1 VSDSTDSTDA
11 STQKKKRVFGRTFWC
26 LNGIEMWE
34 RLAYFGMR
42 SVVPVYIMQADNPGG
57 LHFTAADKGII
68 YLFWFLFQSVLPM
81 FTGGYADRY
90 GYKKMMFVS
99 VTMNIIGYLLMAH
112 LRTFPGFFAGV
123 LVLASG
129 TALFKPSLQGSLAQ
143 NLTKEN
149 SSVGWG
155 IFYWVVNIGA
165 AIGPFMA
172 DAILVAAY
180 SHNPDSFLFDIFG
193 EVRSLSSWRSLF
205 IASAIIT
212 SFNYFMML
220 TFKDVPSGA
229 SKEEN
234 PLQVFARTIRNIVEP
249 RLVAWLLIMSCFWL
263 MMYQVWDLHPNFIE
277 DWIDSSKIAEHLPWK
292 METNRGVMVP
302 QHIMLNLN
310 ALWIICFMVP
320 ISWTV
325 RKMRVLECMIIGMA
339 LATAGTLISGFTS
352 VGTIFLL
359 GIVFFSTGEMMTGPK
374 KNEYLALIAPPGKK
388 GLYLGYVNIPV
399 GIGGG
404 FGAMLAGYLY
414 GHFGEKA
421 TLALK
426 YMAQHTKFG
435 LAKNWDGK
443 ISTLES
449 AMGVQRAKVFNELG
463 EVIQPN
469 AFDKLLEIL
478 RVEWGDPALS
488 AVDVTK
494 LLWDTYNPQYHVW
507 IPFAAIGVVAI
518 VALII
523 FSHMAK
529 KWKDMDA

>member
-1 VSDSTDSTDA
+1 MNEME
-11 STQKKKRVFGRTFWC
+11 KKKRKTFGRTFWC

-90 GYKKMMFVS
+90 GYKRMMFVS
-99 VTMNIIGYLLMAH
+99 FSMNIIGYLIMAN

-143 NLTKEN
+143 NLDKGV

-172 DAILVAAY
+172 DGILTAAFSHSQSSIFYGVFGDVY
-180 SHNPDSFLFDIFG
+180 SHA
-193 EVRSLSSWRSLF
+193 SWRSLF
-205 IASAIIT
+205 TASAIIT
-212 SFNYFMML
+212 SFNYMMLL

-234 PLQVFARTIRNIVEP
+234 LLQVFIITIKNIVEP
-249 RLVAWLLIMSCFWL
+249 RLIAWMMIMACFWL
-263 MMYQVWDLHPNFIE
+263 MMYQVWDLHPNFLE
-277 DWIDSSKIAEHLPWK
+277 DWVDSSAIAKQVPWGV
-292 METNRGVMVP
+292 ETTRGVMVP

-320 ISWTV
+320 ISWMV
-325 RKMRVLECMIIGMA
+325 RKMRVLECMIFGMA
-339 LATAGTLISGFTS
+339 LATAGTLVSGFTNT
-352 VGTIFLL
+352 GLIFLL

-374 KNEYLALIAPPGKK
+374 KNEYLGLIAPPGKK

-414 GHFGEKA
+414 GHYGEKA
-421 TLALK
+421 VLALK
-426 YMAQHTKFG
+426 YLAQHTDYLG
-435 LAKNWDGK
+435 GRVWNGK
-443 ISTLES
+443 VSTLEATLGIDRTE
-449 AMGVQRAKVFNELG
+449 AMAKM
-463 EVIQPN
+463 
-469 AFDKLLEIL
+469 
-478 RVEWGDPALS
+478 VEYTGMDP
-488 AVDVTK
+488 VTATRT
-494 LLWDTYNPQYHVW
+494 LWDLYNPQYHVW
-507 IPFAAIGVVAI
+507 IPFAGIGLLAI

-523 FSHMAK
+523 FSQMAK
-529 KWKDMDA
+529 KWSDMDA

>member
-1 VSDSTDSTDA
+1 MSDNITAPDTGS
-11 STQKKKRVFGRTFWC
+11 KKRVFGRTFWL

-90 GYKKMMFVS
+90 GYKKTMSVS
-99 VTMNIIGYLLMAH
+99 IAMNIIGYLMMAN

-123 LVLASG
+123 LVLAAG

-143 NLTKEN
+143 NLDKSV
-149 SSVGWG
+149 SSLGWG

-172 DAILVAAY
+172 DGILTAAF
-180 SHNPDSFLFDIFG
+180 SHSQTSIFHGIFG
-193 EVRSLSSWRSLF
+193 DVYSNASWRALF
-205 IASAIIT
+205 TASAIIT
-212 SFNYFMML
+212 SFNFLMLL
-220 TFKDVPSGA
+220 TFKDVSSGS

-234 PLQVFARTIRNIVEP
+234 PLQVFILTIKNIVEP
-249 RLVAWLLIMSCFWL
+249 RLIAWLLIMSCFWL
-263 MMYQVWDLHPNFIE
+263 MMYQVWDLHPNFLE
-277 DWIDSSKIAEHLPWK
+277 DWVDSSQIADVVPWQV
-292 METNRGVMVP
+292 ETTRGTMVP

-320 ISWTV
+320 ISWLV
-325 RKMRVLECMIIGMA
+325 RKMRVLECMILGMG
-339 LATAGTLISGFTS
+339 LATAGTLVSGFTHT
-352 VGTIFLL
+352 GTIFLL

-374 KNEYLALIAPPGKK
+374 KNEYLGLIAPPGKK

-414 GHFGEKA
+414 GQYGEKA

-426 YMAQHTKFG
+426 YLCQHTAYLGEKV
-435 LAKNWDGK
+435 WDGK
-443 ISTLES
+443 VASLETITGIERTQAMEKLVEYTGMDHVTATQTLW
-449 AMGVQRAKVFNELG
+449 EL
-463 EVIQPN
+463 
-469 AFDKLLEIL
+469 
-478 RVEWGDPALS
+478 
-488 AVDVTK
+488 
-494 LLWDTYNPQYHVW
+494 YNPQFHVW
-507 IPFAAIGVVAI
+507 IPFAGIGIIAII
-518 VALII
+518 ALII
-523 FSHMAK
+523 FSQMAK
-529 KWKDMDA
+529 KWADMDA